1 MQYEP
6 KVNKRL
12 TDLKEKIKQNSI
24 HQMKLS
30 AGI

>member
-12 TDLKEKIKQNSI
+12 TDLKEKNKTKSI
-24 HQMKLS
+24 RQMKLS